1 MQLEALQDGRYRGL
15 RPIGS
20 GSMGEV
26 YLAEDTRIQRQVAI
40 KVIRSEAI
48 IYPDR
53 SNVEDAARL
62 FEQEARTIAIFNH
75 PNILPLYDFGEEKSN
90 GVSLMYMVMPF
101 CPDGTLATWLR
112 QRSNGSPL
120 LPQEMVHFIGQAAG
134 ALQHAHDRQIVHR
147 DVKPSNFLIR
157 SNGDDPSRP
166 DLLLAD
172 FGIARFAAA
181 TTNTSRTIR
190 GTPTYM
196 APELWSGVP
205 VPASDQY
212 ALAIMAY
219 EMLVGASPFQG
230 SLEQMMYQHIHV
242 QPTPPSQLNRN
253 LPSDVDT
260 VFGIA
265 LAKRPED
272 RFMNIS
278 AFARALQ
285 QTVLHAPTNVEHTV
299 EATPASNAIRATLAI
314 STTEA
319 IHGTSRTLTLPN
331 GQQVNVSIPAGTA
344 NGQVLRLEAQSTSS
358 PTGGS
363 MDVLLLAIIVTDPRE
378 AADSRDAVGGAPTMI
393 GSHSWPAST
402 RANRQGLSRG
412 MTVLLIVLALLL
424 GAGSVAFFAP
434 FLLKNNAASSTP
446 TATTNVHA
454 ANTAPASTTV
464 QTRTSGTAPAQTV
477 VPSTN
482 SQNPYANSGTLIL
495 DDQLLDN
502 SKGYGWLTGTNQ
514 RGATCEFRGDGY
526 YSNQPAKG
534 FFHSCPANNTD
545 LRNFAFEVQMTLVSG
560 DYAGIIFCNGSA
572 DTYYLF
578 RLGVD
583 GSYSLLLMSQANSD
597 GVSLAT
603 GSVSVNL
610 SQPNLIA
617 AVVSGG
623 SIELYVNRQ
632 LITSVND
639 STYSHGR
646 IAVFSWNAA
655 GTAAQAVFRNV
666 KVWAL

>member
-1 MQLEALQDGRYRGL
+1 MQLEALQNGRYL
-15 RPIGS
+15 SLHPIGS

-26 YLAEDTRIQRQVAI
+26 YLAEDTRIHRQVAI

-53 SNVEDAARL
+53 SSIDDAARL

-90 GVSLMYMVMPF
+90 SISLMYMVMPF
-101 CPDGTLATWLR
+101 CEDGSLATWLR
-112 QRSNGSPL
+112 QRSNIGPLSPR
-120 LPQEMVHFIGQAAG
+120 ETVHFISQAAG
-134 ALQHAHDRQIVHR
+134 ALQHAHDRQIIHR

-157 SNGDDPSRP
+157 SNGEDPNRP

-172 FGIARFAAA
+172 FGIARFAAG

-219 EMLVGASPFQG
+219 EMLVGSSPFQG
-230 SLEQMMYQHIHV
+230 SLEQMMYQHIHE
-242 QPTPPSQLNRN
+242 QPRPPSQLNRN
-253 LPSDVDT
+253 LPPDVDT
-260 VFGIA
+260 VFAIA

-285 QTVLHAPTNVEHTV
+285 QTVLHSSTNIEHTI
-299 EATPASNAIRATLAI
+299 EATPASSNAIRATLAI

-319 IHGTSRTLTLPN
+319 IHGTARTLTLPN
-331 GQQVNVSIPAGTA
+331 GQQVTVNIPAGTP
-344 NGQVLRLEAQSTSS
+344 NGQVLRLESPSS
-358 PTGGS
+358 SSLVDGS
-363 MDVLLLAIIVTDPRE
+363 RDTLLLTIIVTNQRE
-378 AADSRDAVGGAPTMI
+378 PAGFRDVADGAPTML
-393 GSHSWPAST
+393 GSHSWSSAST
-402 RANRQGLSRG
+402 RANRQGLSKG
-412 MTVLLIVLALLL
+412 MIVLVIVLTLLL

-434 FLLKNNAASSTP
+434 LLLKHNAAPITP
-446 TATTNVHA
+446 TAVTNVHA
-454 ANTAPASTTV
+454 ANTARPSA
-464 QTRTSGTAPAQTV
+464 TAPAHTA

-482 SQNPYANSGTLIL
+482 PQNPYANSGTLVL

-502 SKGYGWLTGTNQ
+502 SKGYNWLTGTNQ
-514 RGATCEFRGDGY
+514 RGASCEFRGDGY
-526 YSNQPAKG
+526 YSTQPAQG
-534 FFHSCPANNTD
+534 FFHSCPAGNTD
-545 LRNFAFEVQMTLVSG
+545 FRNFAFEVQMTLISG
-560 DYAGIIFCNGSA
+560 DYAGIIFCNA
-572 DTYYLF
+572 TDNTYYLF
-578 RLGVD
+578 RVGVD
-583 GSYSLLLMSQANSD
+583 GSYALRLFTQANSD
-597 GVSLAT
+597 GVILAT
-603 GSVSVNL
+603 GQISVNL

-623 SIELYVNRQ
+623 VIKLYLNRQ

-639 STYSHGR
+639 STITHGH
-646 IAVFSWNAA
+646 IAVFSWNAT
-655 GTAAQAVFRNV
+655 GPAAEVVFRNA

>member
-1 MQLEALQDGRYRGL
+1 
-15 RPIGS
+15 
-20 GSMGEV
+20 
-26 YLAEDTRIQRQVAI
+26 
-40 KVIRSEAI
+40 
-48 IYPDR
+48 
-53 SNVEDAARL
+53 
-62 FEQEARTIAIFNH
+62 
-75 PNILPLYDFGEEKSN
+75 
-90 GVSLMYMVMPF
+90 
-101 CPDGTLATWLR
+101 
-112 QRSNGSPL
+112 
-120 LPQEMVHFIGQAAG
+120 
-134 ALQHAHDRQIVHR
+134 
-147 DVKPSNFLIR
+147 
-157 SNGDDPSRP
+157 
-166 DLLLAD
+166 
-172 FGIARFAAA
+172 
-181 TTNTSRTIR
+181 
-190 GTPTYM
+190 
-196 APELWSGVP
+196 
-205 VPASDQY
+205 
-212 ALAIMAY
+212 MAY

-230 SLEQMMYQHIHV
+230 SLEQMMYQHIHA

-253 LPSDVDT
+253 LSSDVDT

-331 GQQVNVSIPAGTA
+331 GQQVNVSIPGGTA

-363 MDVLLLAIIVTDPRE
+363 TDPLFLTIIVTDPRE
-378 AADSRDAVGGAPTMI
+378 AADSRDVVGGAPTMI

-434 FLLKNNAASSTP
+434 FLLKNNAASST
-446 TATTNVHA
+446 TTTTTNAHA
-454 ANTAPASTTV
+454 TNTVPASTTAP
-464 QTRTSGTAPAQTV
+464 TRTSATAPTQTV

-526 YSNQPAKG
+526 YSTQPAQG
-534 FFHSCPANNTD
+534 FFHSCPAKNTD
-545 LRNFAFEVQMTLVSG
+545 FRNFAFEAQMTLISG
-560 DYAGIIFCNGSA
+560 DYAGIIFCNATA
-572 DTYYLF
+572 DSYYLF
-578 RLGVD
+578 RIGVD
-583 GSYSLLLMSQANSD
+583 GSYSLLFIPQANSD
-597 GVSLAT
+597 GVPLAT

-610 SQPNLIA
+610 FQPNLIA

-623 SIELYVNRQ
+623 VIKLYLNRQ

-639 STYSHGR
+639 STLSHGR
-646 IAVFSWNAA
+646 IAVFSWNAT
-655 GTAAQAVFRNV
+655 GNTASAVFRNA